1 MAALEGTRIIG
12 ITRSIIITVE
22 EIAVLLEGGGEIS
35 AAAAAVILRTTT
47 PITERTPPENTA
59 ADEPRGRVRLRGEEI
74 AERTEEETE
83 IEDEGILDL
92 DLVRLL
98 RRLVLDLGLGLA
110 RESGTAEEAELNE
123 VDDATIVRDLD
134 RRLREEESRLG
145 VTTMTTIKIT
155 RWMMAVNKDAEGHLG
170 ETRRTDE
177 ETGRHRIR
185 VQGLQT
191 SEEEEEEEVIES
203 IRSRS
208 KKVTIR
214 KVGKYTRLLHA
225 TTFAKN
231 HLLDITRPL

>member
-35 AAAAAVILRTTT
+35 AAAGILRTTT

-59 ADEPRGRVRLRGEEI
+59 GDERRGRVRLRGEEI

-98 RRLVLDLGLGLA
+98 RRLVLDLGLALA

-214 KVGKYTRLLHA
+214 KVVK
-225 TTFAKN
+225 
-231 HLLDITRPL
+231 

>member
-1 MAALEGTRIIG
+1 MAGD
-12 ITRSIIITVE
+12 
-22 EIAVLLEGGGEIS
+22 
-35 AAAAAVILRTTT
+35 
-47 PITERTPPENTA
+47 ER
-59 ADEPRGRVRLRGEEI
+59 RGRVRLRGEEI

-98 RRLVLDLGLGLA
+98 RRLVLDLGLALA

-191 SEEEEEEEVIES
+191 S
-203 IRSRS
+203 
-208 KKVTIR
+208 
-214 KVGKYTRLLHA
+214 
-225 TTFAKN
+225 
-231 HLLDITRPL
+231 

>member
-35 AAAAAVILRTTT
+35 AVAVILRTTT
-47 PITERTPPENTA
+47 PITERTPPENTV
-59 ADEPRGRVRLRGEEI
+59 ADERRGRVRLRGEEI

-98 RRLVLDLGLGLA
+98 RRLVLDLGLALA

-155 RWMMAVNKDAEGHLG
+155 LWMMAVNKDAEGHLG